1 MSVQRSTGT
10 VFDWQ
15 GPSVFT
21 LDKKMKQIAS
31 GVRAGQLASNRT
43 KEKLEEKKQVFV
55 YSKGGAGNA
64 NTKET

>member
-21 LDKKMKQIAS
+21 LDNKMKQMAR
-31 GVRAGQLASNRT
+31 GARAGQIASQRAADKIN
-43 KEKLEEKKQVFV
+43 EKKQVLI
-55 YSKGGAGNA
+55 YSKG
-64 NTKET
+64 KESAKT